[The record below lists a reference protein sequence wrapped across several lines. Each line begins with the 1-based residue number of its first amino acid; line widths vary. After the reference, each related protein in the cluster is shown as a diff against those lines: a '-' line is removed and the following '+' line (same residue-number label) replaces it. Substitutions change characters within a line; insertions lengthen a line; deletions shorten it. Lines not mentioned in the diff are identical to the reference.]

1 MKYKLFRRGSIIL
14 LWAVLSGSFL
24 LPIILTIT
32 NSFMTSSEI
41 QSNYGS
47 IFSMYS
53 EEEYQTYT
61 GEQVNLKWLPD
72 WVTGKQYKEV
82 LFQNPEYLMKFWNSV
97 ILVIPI
103 VVSQVVIALGAAYSF
118 ARVRTKRRQVLF
130 LSYILWMI
138 MPYQVTLVPNYLVS
152 GWLHILNTRMAVIL
166 PGIFAPFCV
175 YLLTKY
181 MRRIPEDAIEA
192 ARLDGAGEWKI
203 LTRICIPMIKGP
215 IISVVILTFVDYWNM
230 VEQPLVLLN
239 DTEKYPLSIFLS
251 QMKGTDVGIAFAV
264 AVIYMIPPL
273 LLFLYGQEDLIQ
285 HSN

>member
-1 MKYKLFRRGSIIL
+1 MKYNLLKKGSGFLF
-14 LWAVLSGSFL
+14 WVVLSGLFL

-47 IFSMYS
+47 IFSIYG
-53 EEEYQTYT
+53 EEGYQTYT
-61 GEQVNLKWLPD
+61 EEKVNLKWIPD

-82 LFQNPEYLMKFWNSV
+82 LFQNPEYLMKLWNSV
-97 ILVIPI
+97 ILVVPI
-103 VVSQVVIALGAAYSF
+103 VVVQVIVALGAAYSF

-152 GWLHILNTRMAVIL
+152 GWLHILNTRIAVIL

-181 MRRIPEDAIEA
+181 MRRIPKEVMEA

-203 LTRICIPMIKGP
+203 LTRVCIPMIRGP
-215 IISVVILTFVDYWNM
+215 VISVIILTFIDNWNM

-239 DTEKYPLSIFLS
+239 DAEKYPLSIFLS
-251 QMKGTDVGIAFAV
+251 QMKDADAGVAFA
-264 AVIYMIPPL
+264 ASVIYMIPPL
-273 LLFLYGQEDLIQ
+273 LLFLYGQEDLVQ
-285 HSN
+285 QS

>member
-1 MKYKLFRRGSIIL
+1 MKHKLVKQGAIFL

-32 NSFMTSSEI
+32 NSLMTSSEI

-47 IFSMYS
+47 IFSMYNG
-53 EEEYQTYT
+53 EGYQTYT
-61 GEQVNLKWLPD
+61 AEQVNLKWIPD
-72 WVTGKQYKEV
+72 WVTGKQYKQV
-82 LFQNPEYLMKFWNSV
+82 LLQNPEYLMKFWNSV
-97 ILVIPI
+97 ILVVPI
-103 VVSQVVIALGAAYSF
+103 VVFQVMVALGAAYSF
-118 ARVRTKRRQVLF
+118 ARVRTKCRRILF

-181 MRRIPEDAIEA
+181 MTRIPESVIEA

-203 LTRICIPMIKGP
+203 LTGICIPMIKGP

-251 QMKGTDVGIAFAV
+251 QMKHADVGVAFAV

-273 LLFLYGQEDLIQ
+273 LLFLYGQEELIQ
-285 HSN
+285 HS